1 MAMLGRFR
9 RRMAAAGLST
19 LINSGALSPSVL
31 DPKSIANLANLMI
44 KVVREIPDFKGDV
57 AHLDGMDFAGELGSD
72 YVLAARVNLSKN
84 DIIRSLPLFET
95 FRTALATMANTVGGP
110 VGLTT
115 LLSMHARSGAAEA
128 AQQLLDGT
136 LEAHLAEQAQAQAR
150 VRAALLAGAM
160 WHGSSGGSSGAGDDV
175 DDGEMA

>member
-44 KVVREIPDFKGDV
+44 KVGASRRPAAGAPATLCGSHHGEFTQPPPAIHLIWVSVFFSLTLHIFIPTSPRPNTLQVVREIPDFKGDV

-72 YVLAARVNLSKN
+72 YVLAARVNLSK
-84 DIIRSLPLFET
+84 
-95 FRTALATMANTVGGP
+95 
-110 VGLTT
+110 
-115 LLSMHARSGAAEA
+115 
-128 AQQLLDGT
+128 
-136 LEAHLAEQAQAQAR
+136 
-150 VRAALLAGAM
+150 
-160 WHGSSGGSSGAGDDV
+160 
-175 DDGEMA
+175 